1 MEKLGEV
8 LDGGSKAERS
18 QQKELAE
25 ALSQSASKRS
35 EQLKRPK
42 QMKPLALERGL
53 TPDKEHPGC
62 YRDPARPEFLFNAN
76 IIIVNEEEIGCWA
89 CHDARY
95 VKMAPPAT
103 RPSKGAWDSELVPC
117 DACGAG

>member
-1 MEKLGEV
+1 MDKLESLLGAGKE
-8 LDGGSKAERS
+8 EHN

-25 ALSQSASKRS
+25 ALSQSAEKRS
-35 EQLKRPK
+35 KQLSRPK

-53 TPDKEHPGC
+53 IPDKEHPGF
-62 YRDPARPEFLFNAN
+62 YRDPKRPEFLFNGT
-76 IIIVNEEEIGCWA
+76 ITVVNEEEMGCWA

>member
-8 LDGGSKAERS
+8 LGGASKQERS

-25 ALSQSASKRS
+25 ALTSSAAKRS
-35 EQLKRPK
+35 KQLSRPK

-53 TPDKEHPGC
+53 IPDKEHPGC
-62 YRDPARPEFLFNAN
+62 YRDPNRPEFLFDGN
-76 IIIVNEEEIGCWA
+76 IIIVNEEEVKCWA
-89 CHDARY
+89 CRDARY
-95 VKMAPPAT
+95 VKLAPPVT

-117 DACGAG
+117 DQCGEG